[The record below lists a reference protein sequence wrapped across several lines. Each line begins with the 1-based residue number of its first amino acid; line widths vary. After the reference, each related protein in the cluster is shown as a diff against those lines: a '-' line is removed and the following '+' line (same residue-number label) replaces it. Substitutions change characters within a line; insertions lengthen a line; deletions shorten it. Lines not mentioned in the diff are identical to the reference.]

1 MHATEFGTLTIEQL
15 RTVVGKKWT
24 TYDDCIGAFVAE
36 ADFGTAPVIKDA
48 LREVVDAG
56 FFGYLPDAHKDKML
70 SATADWYRNE
80 YGWDVP
86 VERIHPLPDVIKGF
100 EAALMEF
107 SKPGSKV
114 IVPTPAYM
122 PFVMLP
128 KIWGREHIEVPSVT
142 RNGREEFDY
151 DAIDSAFAAGGGL
164 LIICNPQNPTG
175 RVYDREELLKVSEIV
190 ERHGGRVFSDE
201 IHGPITYPGTKHVP
215 YASVSDAAA
224 SHTITAASASK
235 AWNLAGLKAAQII
248 LSNEEDAKRWSESHL
263 HFMYGHGASTVGVIA
278 NAVAYR
284 SGKPW
289 LTDVIDYL
297 DGNRKMLGEML
308 SELMPEARYHAPE
321 GTYLA
326 WIDLNGYDLPSDVD
340 LFYRTRAKVAMVNG
354 EACGKAG
361 EGFARFNFAMSRT
374 MLEQAV
380 TQMAV
385 ATKEI

>member
-1 MHATEFGTLTIEQL
+1 MHATEFDSLTIDQL
-15 RTVVGKKWT
+15 RTVVGKKWS

-36 ADFGTAPVIKDA
+36 ADFGTAPAIKNA

-56 FFGYLPDAHKDKML
+56 FFGYLPDAQKQEML
-70 SATADWYRNE
+70 EATAAWYRNE

-86 VERIHPLPDVIKGF
+86 VERVHPLPDVIKGL
-100 EAALMEF
+100 EAALVDF

-122 PFVMLP
+122 PFVRLP
-128 KIWGREHIEVPSVT
+128 ELFGREHVEIPSVM
-142 RNGREEFDY
+142 RNGRLELDY
-151 DAIDSAFAAGGGL
+151 EGIEAAFVDGGGL
-164 LIICNPQNPTG
+164 LILCNPHNPAG
-175 RVYDREELLKVSEIV
+175 RVYDRDELLQVSEIV
-190 ERHGGRVFSDE
+190 EKHGGRVFSDE
-201 IHGPITYPGTKHVP
+201 IHAPLVYPGKQHIP

-224 SHTITAASASK
+224 SHTITATSASK
-235 AWNLAGLKAAQII
+235 AWNLAGLKTAQII
-248 LSNEEDAKRWSESHL
+248 LSSEDDQKRWSEGPMG
-263 HFMYGHGASTVGVIA
+263 FMYEHGASVIGVIA

-284 SGKPW
+284 EGKPW

-308 SELMPEARYHAPE
+308 SELMPEARYQAPE

-340 LFYRTRAKVAMVNG
+340 LFYRTRAKVAVVNG
-354 EACGKAG
+354 DACGKAG
-361 EGFARFNFAMSRT
+361 EGFIRFNFAMSRP

-380 TQMAV
+380 TQMAA
-385 ATKEI
+385 ATNEK